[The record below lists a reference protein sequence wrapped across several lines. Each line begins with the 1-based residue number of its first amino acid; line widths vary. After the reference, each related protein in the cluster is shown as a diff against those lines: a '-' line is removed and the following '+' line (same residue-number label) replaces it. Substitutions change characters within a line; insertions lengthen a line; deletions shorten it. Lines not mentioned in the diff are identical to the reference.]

1 MLSIKHTKFYSIT
14 VSNPNAVA
22 NSDTVQQSDS
32 NFEPNSYTNSEW
44 NLVRFS
50 NRKSFADCNADDD
63 FITVGEP
70 FTKPKL
76 LPVPNSNADSSR
88 LRVRYAIPEPVG
100 NADAILEYFTK
111 PVWIWKP
118 IDYELTVA
126 VAQLL
131 TVPDFVFYWLAKR
144 FAGDFLDTEC
154 VADDDI
160 IPERFS
166 VTNVQCIGHF
176 FSVINV

>member
-1 MLSIKHTKFYSIT
+1 MLAVVNSKLYSIA
-14 VSNPNAVA
+14 VSNPITFT

-32 NFEPNSYTNSEW
+32 NFEPNPYTNSEW

-88 LRVRYAIPEPVG
+88 LRVRYAIP
-100 NADAILEYFTK
+100 DAHLE
-111 PVWIWKP
+111 
-118 IDYELTVA
+118 
-126 VAQLL
+126 
-131 TVPDFVFYWLAKR
+131 
-144 FAGDFLDTEC
+144 
-154 VADDDI
+154 
-160 IPERFS
+160 
-166 VTNVQCIGHF
+166 
-176 FSVINV
+176 